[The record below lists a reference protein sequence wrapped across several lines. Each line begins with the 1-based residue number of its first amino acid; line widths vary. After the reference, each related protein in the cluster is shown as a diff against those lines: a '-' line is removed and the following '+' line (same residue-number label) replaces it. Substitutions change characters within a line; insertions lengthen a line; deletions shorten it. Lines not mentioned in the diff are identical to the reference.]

1 METISERCYHQGQS
15 WYYKKV
21 IAKAKKT
28 FKIEIRRNAM
38 DSQSYAKGFI
48 YDKISSKWNEIILA
62 PIMECECKKVS
73 YIHKDVQ
80 PSVFAN
86 DTNRLLCEAIEITRS

>member
-1 METISERCYHQGQS
+1 MNIISERCYHQSQS

-21 IAKAKKT
+21 IGIGKKT

-38 DSQSYAKGFI
+38 DGQSYAKVFI
-48 YDKISSKWNEIILA
+48 YDKTSSKWNEIILA

-80 PSVFAN
+80 PSAFTN
-86 DTNRLLCEAIEITRS
+86 DAKRLLDEAIEITR